1 MVSGSLA
8 LLYFLLGFHGG
19 RQGSGPDRGQSPVE
33 SGDFLSVCTYVCPF
47 VYPSPLWAIHPGLR
61 PSQPDLRPSQPG
73 LRPSQPGLRP
83 SQPGLRPSQPG
94 LRLRKTARPQAS
106 GLAGWASGQMYVRT
120 DGCRENLPVLQDF
133 VPYRG
138 RCPASPHEN
147 QGESRAGQ
155 GNR

>member
-19 RQGSGPDRGQSPVE
+19 RQGSGPNRGQSPVE
-33 SGDFLSVCTYVCPF
+33 WGDFLF
-47 VYPSPLWAIHPGLR
+47 VHSFRPGWLGLR
-61 PSQPDLRPSQPG
+61 PGWLG
-73 LRPSQPGLRP
+73 LRPGW
-83 SQPGLRPSQPG
+83 
-94 LRLRKTARPQAS
+94 QAQR
-106 GLAGWASGQMYVRT
+106 GEWTDERT
-120 DGCRENLPVLQDF
+120 ENLPILQDF

-138 RCPASPHEN
+138 RCPACPHEN